1 MLWTPTKGVV
11 GTSTKVDTQKQI
23 VDLLTAYKFKEADSI
38 FQKYWDLFGFD
49 IDKYEEYKAKF
60 LWEYFMNNFYLKFW
74 YDSEQLEAISSIH
87 KNTLVTARAGSW
99 KTQVIA
105 GKTAYLLDSEKLD
118 TSDILLL
125 SFNKKAANEINNRVV
140 QFWNISMKRNIN
152 LLTFENAMTFHS
164 LAYKILW
171 NDIKSFK
178 LLMDTQKITDTKTGV
193 EKEFK
198 TNEQLRFIQNC
209 FYDIY
214 EWNIRDLM
222 EKELKSELSYFKHSS
237 YLDDDIKYY
246 NYRKKREYLAF
257 SGDYIRSKWEKIL
270 IDFLVEYGFEVDYE
284 PYINIGGDYLSKPDI
299 RCNIIKEGKK
309 LLSRDIIIEHWGFDK
324 EDCFKKLPIWK
335 SISWEKYAE
344 IRKKKIAYW
353 KNEEQKG
360 NYYFLQTT
368 AKDLYQDSE
377 WFLQSF
383 YSQIQNILKQENLEL
398 EKTKINILIRQLR
411 RNDKQIFPFTKK
423 LEHFINKSQQKHLT
437 PLQIDEEV
445 KNIQDKQEMAFIVIA
460 NQVYRKYEEEK
471 KIKHWLDFNQI
482 LKLSSEKLEKHK
494 CNLDLHVWKKQL
506 NLKKIKY
513 LIIDEYQDFSTLFYM
528 LLETILKYNKDCK
541 IFVVWDSWQ
550 SINAFAWSE
559 LWYFFDFRKLFL
571 KESTSVKKI
580 TTNYR
585 SKQSIVEMWNNL
597 MNFEWGG
604 KADWLHWVNDWWDP
618 YIYKNIRNFPYCENE
633 RINSIFDKWED
644 QKTLEWAKYVFQS
657 IIDIVKANKWKKVM
671 VISRNNRVFW
681 HELVDWRMKLYYY
694 YFELL
699 IRDFNIQKNPS
710 NIEKKLDWEDLEN
723 YYKLEKLFTDNLEF
737 ITAHKSKWKEADIII
752 LLDITEKKYPSE
764 EKSLSDDV
772 KYDRLFGV
780 TPESLLKDERRLFYV
795 AITRAKERIYILS
808 DNKKNTG
815 LLKELDKK
823 D

>member
-1 MLWTPTKGVV
+1 MLWTPTKQVV
-11 GTSTKVDTQKQI
+11 GSSTKVDTQRQI

-38 FQKYWDLFGFD
+38 FLKYWALFGFD
-49 IDKYEEYKAKF
+49 IDKYEQYKAKF

-74 YDSEQLEAISSIH
+74 YDKEQLEAIASTH

-125 SFNKKAANEINNRVV
+125 SFNKKAANEINNRIV
-140 QFWNISMKRNIN
+140 QFGNISMKKNIN

-164 LAYKILW
+164 LAYKILG
-171 NDIKSFK
+171 NDIKPFK
-178 LLMDTQKITDTKTGV
+178 LLMDSQKITDTKTGI

-209 FYDIY
+209 FYDIFQ
-214 EWNIRDLM
+214 WDIRELM
-222 EKELKSELSYFKHSS
+222 EKELINELTYFKHSS
-237 YLDDDIKYY
+237 YLDDDTKYY

-257 SGDYIRSKWEKIL
+257 SGDYIRSKWEKVL
-270 IDFLVEYGFEVDYE
+270 IDFLFEHGFEVDYE
-284 PYINIGGDYLSKPDI
+284 PYINIWGDYLSKPDI
-299 RCNIIKEGKK
+299 RCNIIKNGKK
-309 LLSRDIIIEHWGFDK
+309 LLSRDIIIEHWWFDK

-335 SISWEKYAE
+335 SISWEKYAQ
-344 IRKKKIAYW
+344 IRKKKINYW
-353 KNEEQKG
+353 LNEEKQG

-368 AKDLYQDSE
+368 AKEFFQDRE
-377 WFLQSF
+377 VFLQKF
-383 YSQIQNILKQENLEL
+383 QIQIQDILKQENIAF
-398 EKTKINILIRQLR
+398 EKVKRNILLRELR

-423 LEHFINKSQQKHLT
+423 LQHFINKSQQKHLT
-437 PLQIDEEV
+437 PIEIDKEV
-445 KNIQDKQEMAFIVIA
+445 KTIQDKQERAFILIA

-471 KIKHWLDFNQI
+471 ESKKLLDFNQI
-482 LKLSSEKLEKHK
+482 LKLSSEKLEKYE
-494 CNLDLHVWKKQL
+494 CDLDLNVWKKHI

-528 LLETILKYNKDCK
+528 LLETILKYNKNCK
-541 IFVVWDSWQ
+541 LFVVWDSWQ
-550 SINAFAWSE
+550 SINAFAGSE

-571 KESTSVKKI
+571 QESTAVKKI

-585 SKQSIVEMWNNL
+585 SKQSIVEMGNNL
-597 MNFEWGG
+597 MNFEWSG
-604 KADWLHWVNDWWDP
+604 KADWLRGVNDWWDP
-618 YIYKNIRNFPYCENE
+618 YIYKNIRNFPFCENE
-633 RINSIFDKWED
+633 RINNIFNKWED
-644 QKTLEWAKYVFQS
+644 QKVLEWAKYVFQS
-657 IIDIVKANKWKKVM
+657 IIDIVNWNKWKKIM

-699 IRDFNIQKNPS
+699 IKDFDVRKNPS
-710 NIEKKLDWEDLEN
+710 NIEERLGWEDLEN
-723 YYKLEKLFTDNLEF
+723 YYKLDKLFTDNLEF

-764 EKSLSDDV
+764 EKSLSDDI

-808 DNKKNTG
+808 DNDKNTG
-815 LLKELDKK
+815 LLKELNRND
-823 D
+823 

>member
-11 GTSTKVDTQKQI
+11 GTSTKVDIQKQI
-23 VDLLTAYKFKEADSI
+23 VDLLTTYKFKDADSI

-49 IDKYEEYKAKF
+49 IDEYEKYKAKF
-60 LWEYFMNNFYLKFW
+60 LWDYFMNNFYLKFW
-74 YDSEQLEAISSIH
+74 YDPEQLEAIASIH
-87 KNTLVTARAGSW
+87 KNTLVTARAWSW

-125 SFNKKAANEINNRVV
+125 SFNKKAASEINNRII
-140 QFWNISMKRNIN
+140 QFGNISMKKNIN

-171 NDIKSFK
+171 NDIKQFK
-178 LLMDTQKITDTKTGV
+178 LLMDTQKITDTKTWV

-214 EWNIRDLM
+214 EWKIRKLM
-222 EKELKSELSYFKHSS
+222 EKELKGELSYFKHSS

-257 SGDYIRSKWEKIL
+257 SGDYVRSKWEKVL
-270 IDFLVEYGFEVDYE
+270 IDLLFEYGFEVDYE
-284 PYINIGGDYLSKPDI
+284 PYINIGGNYLSKPDI
-299 RCNIIKEGKK
+299 RCNILKDGKK
-309 LLSRDIIIEHWGFDK
+309 ILSRDIIIEHWWFDK

-335 SISWEKYAE
+335 SISWDKYAE
-344 IRKKKIAYW
+344 IRKKKITYW
-353 KNEEQKG
+353 KAEEQKW
-360 NYYFLQTT
+360 NYYFLQTK
-368 AKDLYQDSE
+368 AKELYQDRE
-377 WFLQSF
+377 WFLKNF
-383 YSQIQNILKQENLEL
+383 KSQLQDILKQENIEL
-398 EKTKINILIRQLR
+398 DKVKRHILMRQLR

-437 PLQIDEEV
+437 SLQIDEEV
-445 KNIQDKQEMAFIVIA
+445 KNIQDKQERAFIVIA

-482 LKLSSEKLEKHK
+482 LRLSSEKLEKYK
-494 CNLDLHVWKKQL
+494 CDMDLYVWKKQL
-506 NLKKIKY
+506 NLKQIKY

-528 LLETILKYNKDCK
+528 LLETILKYNKNCK

-550 SINAFAWSE
+550 SINAFAGSE

-571 KESTSVKKI
+571 QESTAVKKI

-597 MNFEWGG
+597 MNFEWSW
-604 KADWLHWVNDWWDP
+604 KADWLHGVNDWWEP
-618 YIYKNIRNFPYCENE
+618 YIYKNIRNFSYCENE
-633 RINSIFDKWED
+633 RINSIFNKWED
-644 QKTLEWAKYVFQS
+644 QKALEWAKYVFQN
-657 IIDIVKANKWKKVM
+657 IIDIINKNKWKKIM

-699 IRDFNIQKNPS
+699 IKDFDIQKNPS
-710 NIEKKLDWEDLEN
+710 NIEERLDWEDLNN
-723 YYKLEKLFTDNLEF
+723 YFKLDKLFTDNLEF

-764 EKSLSDDV
+764 EKSLSEDV

-808 DNKKNTG
+808 DSNKNTW
-815 LLKELDKK
+815 LLKELEKK